1 MNGELR
7 LDYTLPLERQKGKFC
22 VWNHSGNCE
31 FHSLQITPLTR
42 SRQDIQLALGAA
54 KHGVLLAEKQN
65 ELAVAKLQEQ
75 IAQWQAERVRLR
87 VTPGNA
93 KEAAIAA
100 HQARLQQAVIEAQI
114 ELLKATR
121 LVSLAASEKNKQQ
134 QVAAEKKLQDN
145 LLAREQAD
153 GTYTQYKATYPTTS
167 TGRRTALAKWM
178 TQPTNPRTSR
188 IAVNHIWLR
197 HFGEALVPSVDNFGL
212 SGKKP
217 SHPQLLD
224 WLANQ
229 LADNGWRM
237 KPLHRL
243 MVTSRTY
250 RQASLTGITQH
261 KNLMT
266 DPENRYLWRMNWH
279 RMEAESVRDSLLAVA
294 GKMDTTV
301 GGPDLAEAE
310 GQTSRRRSLYFRTT
324 PDNQMQMLTLFD
336 Q

>member
-1 MNGELR
+1 ERNLTIKVNGELR
-7 LDYTLPLERQKGKFC
+7 LEYTLPLERQKGKFC

-75 IAQWQAERVRLR
+75 IAQWQAERVRLS

-229 LADNGWRM
+229 LA
-237 KPLHRL
+237 
-243 MVTSRTY
+243 
-250 RQASLTGITQH
+250 
-261 KNLMT
+261 
-266 DPENRYLWRMNWH
+266 
-279 RMEAESVRDSLLAVA
+279 
-294 GKMDTTV
+294 
-301 GGPDLAEAE
+301 
-310 GQTSRRRSLYFRTT
+310 
-324 PDNQMQMLTLFD
+324 
-336 Q
+336 